1 MRNKFSA
8 GVITSGFAL
17 AAFVGLAA
25 FNGAPALAQSVKETT
40 YVKSGGNVVVVR
52 TMAPAEVVS
61 VEPFIDAKKGKKS
74 GNLNMEVVL
83 KNTANKPQAY
93 SVFAQ
98 GRTKNGGWLGGM
110 GKAPAKG
117 KLDPGKEV
125 KAKVKTNYEG
135 ASVPHEMRLDV
146 FSPQ

>member
-1 MRNKFSA
+1 MRKKTSSA
-8 GVITSGFAL
+8 VITIGFAL
-17 AAFVGLAA
+17 SAFVGLAA
-25 FNGAPALAQSVKETT
+25 FNASRALAQSVKETT

>member
-1 MRNKFSA
+1 MRTKLSSGLITIAFTFSA
-8 GVITSGFAL
+8 C
-17 AAFVGLAA
+17 VGLAA
-25 FNGAPALAQSVKETT
+25 YNGGRALAQSVKETT
-40 YVKSGGNVVVVR
+40 YVKRDGSVIVVR

-74 GNLNMEVVL
+74 GNLNVEVVL
-83 KNTANKPQAY
+83 KNTASKPQAY

-98 GRTKNGGWLGGM
+98 GKTKNGGWLGGV

-125 KAKVKTNYEG
+125 KTKVKTNYEG
-135 ASVPHEMRLDV
+135 ASVPNEMRLDV

>member
-1 MRNKFSA
+1 MRKKTSSA
-8 GVITSGFAL
+8 VITIGFAL
-17 AAFVGLAA
+17 SAFVGLAA
-25 FNGAPALAQSVKETT
+25 YNGGRALAQSVKETT
-40 YVKSGGNVVVVR
+40 YVKSGGNVIVVR

-83 KNTANKPQAY
+83 KNTASKPQAY
-93 SVFAQ
+93 NVFAQ